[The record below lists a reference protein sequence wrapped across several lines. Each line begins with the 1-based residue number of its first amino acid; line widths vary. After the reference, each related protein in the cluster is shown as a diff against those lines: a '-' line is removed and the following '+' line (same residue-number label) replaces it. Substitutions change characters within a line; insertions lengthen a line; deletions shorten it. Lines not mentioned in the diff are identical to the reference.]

1 MRRLSVRA
9 SESCA
14 NAKKPRCKCRCGGAL
29 HGLHY
34 HGRST
39 EEIIF
44 QLENLTLDE
53 RGKLALDRLRLTIQ
67 VQEALL

>member
-9 SESCA
+9 SEACA
-14 NAKKPRCKCRCGGAL
+14 NAKKPRCKCRCGGVL
-29 HGLHY
+29 HGLGN
-34 HGRST
+34 HGRSV
-39 EEIIF
+39 EEIIE
-44 QLENLTLDE
+44 QLESRVLDE